1 MEKNSEI
8 IQEIENMF
16 KSLYGEMR
24 ETVCRT
30 NLPETLIET
39 SEKIDKDNPVVEEQG
54 E

>member
-24 ETVCRT
+24 ETVCRN

-39 SEKIDKDNPVVEEQG
+39 SEKIDKDNPAVEIQSE
-54 E
+54 